1 MTDDNDF
8 SARLDAMRDDVEAL
22 AAEVRRLVAATVAA
36 DAPRDAIVE
45 ATREVARIAEAFER
59 HVPTPHPPRYP
70 GGNAPVRD
78 AADFFPF
85 DPVIGRLSPI
95 APPVKVEWHDP
106 VAVGLVRFTVPYE
119 GPPGCVHGAILAATF
134 DQVFN
139 VANLMRGVA
148 GPTRKLEIRY
158 RKPTPLLAELRFEGW
173 VDRVEGREVH
183 TRGRVLHGDVVTVEA
198 EGTFVQL
205 SHERVMALL
214 DAAPA
219 PPSDPTAVERPA
231 GETPAAPGDAA
242 PPRPA
247 TKESA
252 AARKRRFRA
261 TGDAS

>member
-1 MTDDNDF
+1 MTEKNDF

-22 AAEVRRLVAATVAA
+22 AAEVRRLVAATVGA
-36 DAPRDAIVE
+36 DAPRAAIVE
-45 ATREVARIAEAFER
+45 ATRDVARIADALER

-173 VDRVEGREVH
+173 VDRIEGREVH

-205 SHERVMALL
+205 SHERVMRLL
-214 DAAPA
+214 DGAPA
-219 PPSDPTAVERPA
+219 TPTEPTPVEQPAA
-231 GETPAAPGDAA
+231 GEPTAA
-242 PPRPA
+242 PPGAGAPVKPA
-247 TKESA
+247 AKASA
-252 AARKRRFRA
+252 AARK
-261 TGDAS
+261 